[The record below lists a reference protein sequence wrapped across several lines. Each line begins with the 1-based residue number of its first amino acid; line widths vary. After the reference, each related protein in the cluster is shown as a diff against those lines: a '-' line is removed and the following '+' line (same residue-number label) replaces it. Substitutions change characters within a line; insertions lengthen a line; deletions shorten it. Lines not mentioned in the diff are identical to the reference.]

1 MTGFII
7 VVDDDKVENS
17 EMTLEEASKMILSAV
32 LVAPASFQETR
43 E

>member
-17 EMTLEEASKMILSAV
+17 EMTLEEASKMILSAG